1 MDRLG
6 AAASTQSAINI
17 HGGKRGSPD
26 RLVKSILALPDNVR
40 SRLTLE
46 NDENCWSVKDL
57 MPISAA
63 TGVPVLFDSHHHTFN
78 DGGLPG
84 EEAML
89 AAASTWPQGILP
101 LQHISNTE
109 PGLEG
114 GNFTER
120 RAHSWAIHTIPDYQ
134 KKVQEYEENPYHH
147 STTKT
152 IHSELDRSDPLL
164 YKAYLLR

>member
-134 KKVQEYEENPYHH
+134 KNFYNSGKCDIEMECKGKNLGFLPY
-147 STTKT
+147 
-152 IHSELDRSDPLL
+152 LDKLGV
-164 YKAYLLR
+164 KA